1 MDMGLYNKYMEAIKE
16 YQKLRDAKS
25 NGCCHNMTIRE
36 VTEYD
41 KKIEMTVETMNSAKE
56 AYMASISDVGARE

>member
-25 NGCCHNMTIRE
+25 NGGCCGMSLYE
-36 VTEYD
+36 VIEYD
-41 KKIEMTVETMNSAKE
+41 NKIEAAVTAMNKAKE
-56 AYMASISDVGARE
+56 AYVVSIHA